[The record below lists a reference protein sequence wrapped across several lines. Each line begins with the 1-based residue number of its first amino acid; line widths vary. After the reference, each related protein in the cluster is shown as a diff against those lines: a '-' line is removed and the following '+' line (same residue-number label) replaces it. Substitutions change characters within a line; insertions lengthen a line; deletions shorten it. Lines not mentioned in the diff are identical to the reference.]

1 MAAPVST
8 EVQLERCAM
17 IANLFTSNGICFI
30 DVESEFLNLL
40 LPQQLNRM
48 QETNRAF
55 WKYIQTNQKTVSSV
69 TISLLEFFLS
79 KILEK

>member
-1 MAAPVST
+1 MPT
-8 EVQLERCAM
+8 EVQLERYAM
-17 IANLFTSNGICFI
+17 IANLFASTGIGFI

-40 LPQQLNRM
+40 LPQQSNRM

-55 WKYIQTNQKTVSSV
+55 WKYIQKNQKAASSV

>member
-1 MAAPVST
+1 MPT
-8 EVQLERCAM
+8 EVQLERYAM
-17 IANLFTSNGICFI
+17 IANLFTSTGIGFI
-30 DVESEFLNLL
+30 NVESEFLNLP
-40 LPQQLNRM
+40 LPQQSNRM
-48 QETNRAF
+48 QERNRTF

>member
-1 MAAPVST
+1 MPT
-8 EVQLERCAM
+8 EAQLERYAM
-17 IANLFTSNGICFI
+17 IANLFTSTGIGFI
-30 DVESEFLNLL
+30 NVESEFLNLP
-40 LPQQLNRM
+40 LPQQSNRM
-48 QETNRAF
+48 QERNRAL